1 MSDAQKCVPL
11 DEEQRSAAVDDGV
24 RRWTDAYF
32 NRTKQTIGKFGDT
45 QVTYAIFMRRP
56 VVAAP
61 RLAVE
66 WLKTVAEQRGVEV
79 KIDVMY
85 DEGRWVGA
93 ASR

>member
-45 QVTYAIFMRRP
+45 QVTYAI
-56 VVAAP
+56 
-61 RLAVE
+61 
-66 WLKTVAEQRGVEV
+66 
-79 KIDVMY
+79 
-85 DEGRWVGA
+85 
-93 ASR
+93 